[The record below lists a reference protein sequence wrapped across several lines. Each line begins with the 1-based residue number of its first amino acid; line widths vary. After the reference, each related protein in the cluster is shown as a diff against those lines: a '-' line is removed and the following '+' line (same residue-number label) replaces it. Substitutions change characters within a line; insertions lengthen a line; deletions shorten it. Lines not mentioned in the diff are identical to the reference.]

1 MEAASALGRWEDPR
15 ALPELERMSKKLFE
29 NSDVK
34 GIAADS
40 ADKIRQGLAEDR
52 RREAQFRK
60 SLGLDK

>member
-1 MEAASALGRWEDPR
+1 
-15 ALPELERMSKKLFE
+15 MSKKLFE

-60 SLGLDK
+60 SLGLDE